1 MTGVGKSHDN
11 LGFPFWIKRLA
22 APLSGVHLPR
32 IFLPQYMNKSALKGL
47 LVALIIPIGCYFLL
61 KVITDEN
68 VTMPRHY
75 FADSVITTEK
85 GGKTRTDTLWHPV
98 RNFTFT
104 DQLGRPFSLD
114 GLKGKIV
121 VINSFFTRC
130 PNICPG
136 LTRNIRKLQ
145 KSYEEPKNKKFTDT
159 SKVNFVSLSVDPARD
174 SVAALKKF
182 ADRFGV
188 NSDNWVML
196 TGPKHDVY
204 DVMLNEL
211 RIPAQDGQEVDTNFI
226 HSERIVLLDRNHVVR
241 GYYNGLDS
249 LSLSNLADDIGKL
262 TLEKDR
268 NKPSIFKEYI
278 PLLPWLLLAPLIIFG
293 GLWLIN
299 RRSKF
304 EELGV

>member
-1 MTGVGKSHDN
+1 
-11 LGFPFWIKRLA
+11 
-22 APLSGVHLPR
+22 
-32 IFLPQYMNKSALKGL
+32 MNKSALTGI
-47 LVALIIPIGCYFLL
+47 LVALVIPIACYFIL
-61 KVITDEN
+61 KVITEEN

-75 FADSVITTEK
+75 FADSIVSTEK
-85 GGKTRTDTLWHPV
+85 DGKTKTDTIWHRV
-98 RNFTFT
+98 RNFTLT
-104 DQLGRPFSLD
+104 DQLGRPFVLD
-114 GLKGKIV
+114 SLKGKIV
-121 VINSFFTRC
+121 VMNSFFTRC

-159 SKVNFVSLSVDPARD
+159 SKVNFVSISVDPARD
-174 SVAALKKF
+174 SVVALKKF
-182 ADRFGV
+182 ADRFDV
-188 NSDNWVML
+188 NSDNWAML
-196 TGPKHDVY
+196 TGPKHEAY
-204 DVMLNEL
+204 DIMLNEL
-211 RIPAQDGQEVDTNFI
+211 RIPAQDGQEIDTNFI

-249 LSLSNLADDIGKL
+249 TSLSTLADDIGKL

-278 PLLPWLLLAPLIIFG
+278 PLIPWLLLAPIIIFG

-299 RRSKF
+299 RRSRF